1 MTKLE
6 KEQAPSSDKVVQN
19 RRTSFQ
25 SKREYDMMD
34 LQKKLLPANQKGRE
48 CSSIRDLATIDCP
61 QGDRRKE

>member
-1 MTKLE
+1 
-6 KEQAPSSDKVVQN
+6 
-19 RRTSFQ
+19 
-25 SKREYDMMD
+25 MMD